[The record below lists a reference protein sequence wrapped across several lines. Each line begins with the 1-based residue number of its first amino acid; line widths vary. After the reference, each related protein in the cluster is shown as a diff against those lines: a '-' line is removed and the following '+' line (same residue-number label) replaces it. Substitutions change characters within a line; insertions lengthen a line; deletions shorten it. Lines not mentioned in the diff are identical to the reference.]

1 MKPEQLKMGKYNLT
15 IQKNSKALSIFSRKN
30 GDIYFCIN
38 DNKNE
43 NKYTL
48 NSKSAKIIGEK
59 LIELSK
65 SAEILEKCHQAKNQE
80 NSYHHIPEIN
90 EEAIEELLQSFIERI
105 ENKDKS

>member
-15 IQKNSKALSIFSRKN
+15 IQKNTKALSIFSRKN
-30 GDIYFCIN
+30 GEIYFCIN
-38 DNKNE
+38 DNENE

-65 SAEILEKCHQAKNQE
+65 SAEILEKCHRAKNQD
-80 NSYHHIPEIN
+80 NSYHHIPEVT
-90 EEAIEELLQSFIERI
+90 EEAIEELLESFIQKI